1 MTPPKRRVTG
11 QQGTQAQPLPA
22 RTTERY
28 TPPLPIIQPRRPWW
42 SRLAW
47 PVAILGIIVFVVG
60 WIGAK
65 GGAIAIPFDPI
76 TCCRSSS
83 ASDWCSSASASAAD
97 DTTSTESHQ
106 GDRPLVY

>member
-28 TPPLPIIQPRRPWW
+28 TPPVPIIQPRRPWW

-60 WIGAK
+60 WVGAK
-65 GGAIAIPFDPI
+65 SGVIAIPFDPHHVL
-76 TCCRSSS
+76 S
-83 ASDWCSSASASAAD
+83 
-97 DTTSTESHQ
+97 Q
-106 GDRPLVY
+106 FVGFGLVFVGVRLGSGRQHKH